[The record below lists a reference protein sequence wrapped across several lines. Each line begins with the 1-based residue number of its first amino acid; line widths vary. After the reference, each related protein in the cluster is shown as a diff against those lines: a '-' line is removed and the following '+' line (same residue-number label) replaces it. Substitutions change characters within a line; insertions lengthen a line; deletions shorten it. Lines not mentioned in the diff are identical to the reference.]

1 MGHCASN
8 WTPSLVVLEREVQ
21 AVLERLAKER
31 EDAR

>member
-8 WTPSLVVLEREVQ
+8 WTPSLVVQ

-31 EDAR
+31 ERGCQVK